1 MAHGFASYSKP
12 NYGNLSGYI
21 AGKIKTAAGMAAEE
35 RKSRDEEIKSLQEK
49 KELTDEEQER
59 LNFLTDQQG
68 GRKGSFF
75 GKALAAEFGGDR
87 ARRIKGTF
95 SKDPSRENDPALSKE
110 ERFSAILDK
119 PGTTAEDPVK
129 PETPYTQLSL
139 PGMEPKG
146 GGVDMKESLS
156 RIFSTIAKSYDTI
169 ADRVSA
175 VGSAEKENVTKSDKR
190 NTFLASISSGLASL
204 KDYFNNDTKL
214 KEKEHDTEVQQLE
227 FAFERQQD
235 AESAAAE
242 SSIESGQDLSSTV
255 GYQDPYAKK
264 DEEDKG
270 GILGSIGNFLKNF
283 MPGKD
288 KASPASPSPISEGPI
303 PPQKMSEGGVI
314 PPKKM
319 SEGGLVTAPKKAEK
333 KPANNIKKLSHG
345 GIVPSPKPKKEK
357 TKLAEGGLYDNPTVT
372 NLNPGDAVVP
382 LNRNNGMGKM
392 FQSAGSSASRVMA
405 DPLAKVMELPSQVG
419 GGMMMGLLSQGMEKL
434 GGIANFFKPA
444 IMKIATP
451 LAQMFGLPAT
461 IISSFFGGPAAAAT
475 TGMDPS
481 KYLTGKE
488 ESTGPGGGGAP
499 PSPPPGG
506 GGADLGA
513 SMRAGE
519 TIQAQGEN
527 ESGGFIQGGS
537 GLGSEGGQN
546 TSGGYAT
553 HYHLSP
559 PSNDAGGWA
568 QARAVAFTSA
578 KMMLSRGSS
587 VYFGNIK
594 QFAVKGDDAKLQQQI
609 AAEQQAHTQPGRTQ
623 GGIDMQESQ
632 NGNMKLKFPLKVT
645 NVTNDINSGSGRTA
659 RIIGTNVRLAHGGA
673 GSANSLE
680 STVAQGAPPTAP
692 GTPPA
697 RPGAPPAAAA
707 PAVSALT
714 LPAARSQ
721 PQQQAAAPMGLSQ
734 SFGLNNPTGISN
746 LYYNQW

>member
-95 SKDPSRENDPALSKE
+95 SKDPSKENDPALSKE
-110 ERFSAILDK
+110 ERFSAILDR
-119 PGTTAEDPVK
+119 PDSPAEDPVK

-139 PGMEPKG
+139 PGMEPK

-190 NTFLASISSGLASL
+190 NAFLASISSGLASL

-227 FAFERQQD
+227 FAFDRQED
-235 AESAAAE
+235 AEAASAEA
-242 SSIESGQDLSSTV
+242 SIESGQDLSSTV

-288 KASPASPSPISEGPI
+288 KASPASPGPISEGPI

-333 KPANNIKKLSHG
+333 KPANNIKKLSRG

-382 LNRNNGMGKM
+382 LNRNNAMGKM
-392 FQSAGSSASRVMA
+392 FQSAGSSASRIMA

-475 TGMDPS
+475 MDFNPS
-481 KYLTGKE
+481 KFLGGGGE
-488 ESTGPGGGGAP
+488 DNGGAAGGGGGGATP
-499 PSPPPGG
+499 PPPGG
-506 GGADLGA
+506 APGPGMTA
-513 SMRAGE
+513 
-519 TIQAQGEN
+519 
-527 ESGGFIQGGS
+527 SGGSKAS
-537 GLGSEGGQN
+537 GN
-546 TSGGYAT
+546 ITSG
-553 HYHLSP
+553 
-559 PSNDAGGWA
+559 
-568 QARAVAFTSA
+568 
-578 KMMLSRGSS
+578 
-587 VYFGNIK
+587 FGNRSS
-594 QFAVKGDDAKLQQQI
+594 
-609 AAEQQAHTQPGRTQ
+609 PGGIGSTNH
-623 GGIDMQESQ
+623 GGIDIAGGAWVSGAPVSVIKPGVVAETGDLGKSGWGKYVVVKHDDGTHTLYGHLSQ
-632 NGNMKLKFPLKVT
+632 INVKKGDKIENKAGAARVIGKIGSTGTSTGPHLHFELGTGWNGTITGKMDPAPYVDNYIRGGG
-645 NVTNDINSGSGRTA
+645 NVTIDAPVMTA
-659 RIIGTNVRLAHGGA
+659 
-673 GSANSLE
+673 
-680 STVAQGAPPTAP
+680 GAPAAQPAGKLAQPGAAP
-692 GTPPA
+692 
-697 RPGAPPAAAA
+697 APPA
-707 PAVSALT
+707 PAFSALT
-714 LPAARSQ
+714 LPAPRTQ
-721 PQQQAAAPMGLSQ
+721 PQQQAATPMGLSQ